1 MRSLSL
7 LIFAT
12 LCDLSFQAQGAGFQ
26 TPGYTRNPKAD
37 PLGAVEVWRVGESRT
52 VVFDTP
58 WTEFSVELWQSV
70 GVEHVN
76 HTVHGALYQ
85 HPGDADLSALELPG
99 QDLPM
104 CFNWTV
110 ESYGLELSNSNMF
123 FFWLRDPSD
132 ATRSV
137 TSPYF
142 NMTTDPS
149 ASTNNKFLSF
159 ASLEVSLGTPTVPPM
174 RTTPTTT
181 AILPASPPAQG
192 GDGRI
197 SLAVQV
203 GIGVGISVGAI
214 CSFVCAA
221 IICVQLRK
229 KASLKRSAKD
239 SDQESVNSLPW
250 PPTPKF
256 AFAGSETWSLPKP
269 PRSAS
274 PLVKQVEQ
282 VEQVEMPMG
291 QPLQQTQT
299 RSSVVSDKKVKRYEL
314 DGLPRTSSSVYSR

>member
-26 TPGYTRNPKAD
+26 NPGHTRNPKYD

-52 VVFDTP
+52 VVFNTP

-70 GVEHVN
+70 GAEHVN
-76 HTVHGALYQ
+76 QTVQKALYQ
-85 HPGDADLSALELPG
+85 RDADLFLVVELPG
-99 QDLPM
+99 QDLPK

-110 ESYGLELSNSNMF
+110 ESYDLKLSDSNMF

-132 ATRSV
+132 ASRSV

-142 NMTTDPS
+142 NMTTDPF
-149 ASTNNKFLSF
+149 ASTTSKYLSY
-159 ASLEVSLGTPTVPPM
+159 ASLEVSPGTPTAPPA

-181 AILPASPPAQG
+181 PIVPVNPPAQG
-192 GDGRI
+192 GDGRV

-203 GIGVGISVGAI
+203 GIGVGISVGGI

-221 IICVQLRK
+221 ILCVHLRK
-229 KASLKRSAKD
+229 KVSLKRSAKD
-239 SDQESVNSLPW
+239 SDQESVSSLPW

-269 PRSAS
+269 PRSTS

-282 VEQVEMPMG
+282 VEMPMG
-291 QPLQQTQT
+291 RPLQQTQT
-299 RSSVVSDKKVKRYEL
+299 RASVVSDKKTKRYEL
-314 DGLPRTSSSVYSR
+314 DGLPRTASSVYSR

>member
-1 MRSLSL
+1 MTNLVL
-7 LIFAT
+7 LLLHIW
-12 LCDLSFQAQGAGFQ
+12 Q
-26 TPGYTRNPKAD
+26 
-37 PLGAVEVWRVGESRT
+37 
-52 VVFDTP
+52 DT
-58 WTEFSVELWQSV
+58 
-70 GVEHVN
+70 
-76 HTVHGALYQ
+76 
-85 HPGDADLSALELPG
+85 GDADLSALELPG
-99 QDLPM
+99 QDLPRF
-104 CFNWTV
+104 FNWTV
-110 ESYGLELSNSNMF
+110 ESYGLKLSDSNMF

-142 NMTTDPS
+142 NMTTDLS
-149 ASTNNKFLSF
+149 ASTTNKFLSY
-159 ASLEVSLGTPTVPPM
+159 ASLEVSTGTPTVPPV
-174 RTTPTTT
+174 RAAPTTT

-203 GIGVGISVGAI
+203 GIGVGISVGGI

-221 IICVQLRK
+221 ILCVHLRK

-239 SDQESVNSLPW
+239 SDQESVSSLPW

-256 AFAGSETWSLPKP
+256 AFASSETWSLPKP
-269 PRSAS
+269 ARCTS

-282 VEQVEMPMG
+282 VEQVEMPMDR
-291 QPLQQTQT
+291 PLQQTQT
-299 RSSVVSDKKVKRYEL
+299 RSSVVSDNKAKRYEL